1 MISHLLLIVGVI
13 GLVRTGAAGR
23 GGLATAGLGLTLLGL
38 VVLTVAELIWLAG
51 LEIAVLFYSAAT
63 LLMMVG
69 LIVAGVAV
77 LRSGRWTGWSRF
89 TPLACGLYMLLV
101 LLPALF
107 MPGLTANY
115 ALGVWGVCWLLIGL
129 ALLAGGTGQSWDDA
143 RG

>member
-69 LIVAGVAV
+69 LIVAGVAA